1 MEAHSEAPVRKK
13 TSKQQALL
21 VLTAIGIV
29 FGDIGTS
36 PLYALRECFHGAHA
50 IPLTSD
56 NVFGV
61 ISLIFWSLIVVISLK
76 YLQFVM
82 RATNKGEGGILAL
95 TALAVLRQKRP
106 FPINA
111 NFLMMLGLF
120 GAALLVGDGMI
131 TPAISV
137 LSAVEGLNIATYVF
151 EDWVQLIA
159 IVILIAVFSIQ
170 KHGTAKIGYLFGP
183 IVIAW
188 FVTIGALGVYSI
200 IQEPTILK
208 ALSPS
213 YGIFFLFENMTIGLI
228 ALGSVFLAVTGGEAL
243 YADVGHFGR
252 KAVSYGW
259 YFCALP
265 CLALNYFG
273 QGALLLRD
281 PESVTNPFYYLAPE
295 WFLYPLV
302 ALATAAAVI
311 ASQALISGLFSLAQ
325 QSIQLGY
332 SPRLEIVHTNDN
344 EIGQIYVPAV
354 NWVLLA
360 GTIWL
365 VIEFSTSGN
374 LSAAYG
380 MGIAIIIVITS
391 ILACVVAWSNWG
403 WSSWKTLTI
412 FFIFGIIDALFLL
425 ANSQKF
431 KDGGWVPILIALC
444 VYFLMTTWKSGRATL
459 IQRMRARSYPFQ
471 QLLKDIEENPPVRVP
486 GTAIF
491 LVGDVATTPPTLLHN
506 LKHNKVLHKYVVFMT
521 VVNKEVP
528 HVPPK
533 DRVEVTNLAPSFYR
547 VVANY
552 GFSDTPNIPE
562 LLKSCANQNYGFE
575 YSDPTFFLG
584 REVLFTG
591 PTRKGELSFWRKK
604 VFSVMAKNAT
614 VAAHFFKLPQQDVI
628 EVGMEIEL

>member
-1 MEAHSEAPVRKK
+1 MEAHSHPHGRK

-36 PLYALRECFHGAHA
+36 PLYALRECFHGAHS
-50 IPLTSD
+50 IPLSEE
-56 NVFGV
+56 NIMGV
-61 ISLIFWSLIVVISLK
+61 LSLIFWSLIVVISLK
-76 YLQFVM
+76 YLQFVI

-95 TALAVLRQKRP
+95 TALACHRQKRP
-106 FPINA
+106 LPFSTHG
-111 NFLMMLGLF
+111 LLMLGLF

-137 LSAVEGLNIATYVF
+137 LSAVEGLNIATYIF

-159 IVILIAVFSIQ
+159 IVILIALFSIQ
-170 KHGTAKIGYLFGP
+170 KYGTAKIGSLFGP
-183 IVIAW
+183 IVITW
-188 FVTIGALGVYSI
+188 FVTIGTLGVFSI
-200 IQEPTILK
+200 LQEPSILK
-208 ALSPS
+208 AMSPA
-213 YGIFFLFENMTIGLI
+213 YGVFFLINNTGL
-228 ALGSVFLAVTGGEAL
+228 ALLVLGSVFLAVTGGEAL

-252 KAVSYGW
+252 KAITYGW

-265 CLALNYFG
+265 ALTLNYFG

-281 PESVTNPFYYLAPE
+281 PEAATNPFFYMAPD

-302 ALATAAAVI
+302 GLATAAAVI

-332 SPRLEIVHTNDN
+332 SPRLKIVHTNEQ

-354 NWVLLA
+354 NWVLLV
-360 GTIWL
+360 GTVWL
-365 VIEFSTSGN
+365 VIEFSSSGS

-391 ILACVVAWSNWG
+391 ILASVVAWSIWG

-412 FFIFGIIDALFLL
+412 LIFFGAIDGLFLV

-431 KDGGWVPILIALC
+431 KDGGWVPILIALV
-444 VYFLMTTWKSGRATL
+444 VYFLMTTWKQGRATL
-459 IQRMRARSYPFQ
+459 IQRMRSRSYPFQ
-471 QLLKDIEENPPVRVP
+471 QLLKDIEENPPARVP

-491 LVGDVATTPPTLLHN
+491 LVGDTEMTPPTLLHN
-506 LKHNKVLHKYVVFMT
+506 LRHNKILHKHIVFMT
-521 VVNKEVP
+521 VVNREVP

-533 DRVEVTNLAPSFYR
+533 DRVQVTNLAPSFFR
-547 VVANY
+547 VVAYY
-552 GFSDTPNIPE
+552 GFSDAPNIPE
-562 LLKSCANQNYGFE
+562 LLKSCANQNFGFE
-575 YSDPTFFLG
+575 YSDPTYFLG
-584 REVLFTG
+584 REVLITG
-591 PTRKGELSFWRKK
+591 PGRRGELSFWRKK
-604 VFSVMAKNAT
+604 VFAVMAKNAT
-614 VAAHFFKLPQQDVI
+614 VATNFFKLPQQDVI